1 MKLIEVKDQPGLG
14 RDPQSGAIICTD
26 KSLINKRK
34 EIKRLR
40 KAQTDKVD
48 DLAQQV
54 ESLHDEISDLKQLL
68 IQLVEKNN
76 G

>member
-1 MKLIEVKDQPGLG
+1 MKLVEVENNPELG
-14 RDPQSGAIICTD
+14 RDPRSGAIICTD

-40 KAQTDKVD
+40 KAQNDKVN
-48 DLAQQV
+48 DLAQEV
-54 ESLHDEISDLKQLL
+54 ESLHDEISELKQLL

>member
-1 MKLIEVKDQPGLG
+1 MELIEVKDQPGLG

-34 EIKRLR
+34 EAKRLR
-40 KAQTDKVD
+40 KAQHDKVD
-48 DLAQQV
+48 DLAHQV
-54 ESLHDEISDLKQLL
+54 ESLQNEIGDIKQLL